1 MSYDNDIGIANGE
14 ELAKANDIFL
24 PGIGWENVD
33 TSNSYLDVTARY
45 DSPRYSLRI
54 NNVPCAPVGGLHVI
68 TGQPGNGKTNAQAQL
83 IASYLSDTSHGITYN
98 LQAERPNPRVLYVDT
113 EMEKENTM
121 MVNLR
126 VCAMTGREEH
136 TKYDDFDIMVLRNE
150 LSAED
155 RWLKILKGI
164 YEKKPQAVFIDGMID
179 IVADFNDNKQCQ
191 EIIFK
196 CMALATYYDI
206 NLWTT
211 IHQNPGTTKM
221 TGHAGSFLERKATD
235 IFQITKD
242 KSTGEVKFTIEQTK
256 ARGKD
261 VPKLDFRM
269 TTMGGRFKFAVPE
282 TINQDASA
290 PIKQLA
296 TFLINNETKFEW
308 PTTKGNIR
316 ARLPG
321 MTDAKTK
328 SIDEMIHQGFIV
340 DSGQTKKGN
349 VLFDLDIEKCKEYVG
364 NNALPE

>member
-1 MSYDNDIGIANGE
+1 MVETNDLIHTAE
-14 ELAKANDIFL
+14 DDAYFL
-24 PGIGWENVD
+24 PKDGWRDVD
-33 TSNSYLDVTARY
+33 ISNSFLDVTLKY

-54 NNVPCAPVGGLHVI
+54 NDVPCAPVGGLHVI

-83 IASYLSDTSHGITYN
+83 IAAYLGDTSHGITYN
-98 LQAERPNPRVLYVDT
+98 LQVERPNPKVLYVDT

-126 VCAMTGREEH
+126 VCAMTERSEH
-136 TKYDDFDIMVLRNE
+136 TKYEDFDIMVLRNE

-155 RWLKILKGI
+155 RWLKILKAI
-164 YEKKPQAVFIDGMID
+164 YEKQPQAVFIDGMID
-179 IVADFNDNKQCQ
+179 IVADFNDNRQCQ

-242 KSTGEVKFTIEQTK
+242 KSTGEIKFIIEQTK

-261 VPKLDFRM
+261 VPQLCFRM
-269 TTMGGRFKFAVPE
+269 TTLGGHYPFAVPE
-282 TINQDASA
+282 TINQDATA
-290 PIKQLA
+290 PILELA
-296 TFLINNETKFEW
+296 RFLKANEDVIQW
-308 PTTKGNIR
+308 PTSKNKLQQRR
-316 ARLPG
+316 AGGTEKQRKDVQA
-321 MTDAKTK
+321 M
-328 SIDEMIHQGFIV
+328 IDNNFLSETQ
-340 DSGQTKKGN
+340 
-349 VLFDLDIEKCKEYVG
+349 EKIKELG
-364 NNALPE
+364 NNKGWVINKDVVNRFIEENQK